1 MIPIGIPHT
10 SPAAFRVA
18 ALAPLKSNPFSSWG
32 TLSGTLSVGTSFC
45 APINQKKVGPIWPHQ
60 GRGR

>member
-1 MIPIGIPHT
+1 MILIGIPPT

-32 TLSGTLSVGTSFC
+32 TLSGTHSVAVSFRVEVSEKR
-45 APINQKKVGPIWPHQ
+45 A
-60 GRGR
+60 RGSDD